1 MTEKPEKVHQV
12 TPRRL
17 TQPIIPPHASP
28 LIPPHQVI
36 RAAVKSNFLFRHLD
50 DAMPHPASTFL
61 PEIGN
66 DWRAQVA
73 ALPKFK
79 HSDEVAKPA
88 TEYGERTEYGG
99 IPETFGLIVATHMD
113 LVKRLDPNAQAQ
125 KAAEAASAAQA
136 QAAAA
141 QAAAAQA
148 AAAAE
153 LTVAAKPLLDKLDAM
168 ESRLDKL
175 DAMESRLKA
184 IESKQGSCCVVS

>member
-1 MTEKPEKVHQV
+1 MSDYP
-12 TPRRL
+12 
-17 TQPIIPPHASP
+17 
-28 LIPPHQVI
+28 
-36 RAAVKSNFLFRHLD
+36 N
-50 DAMPHPASTFL
+50 PASTFL

-73 ALPKFK
+73 ALPKFN
-79 HSDEVAKPA
+79 VLR
-88 TEYGERTEYGG
+88 ERSEG
-99 IPETFGLIVATHMD
+99 TFGLIVATHMD

-168 ESRLDKL
+168 ESRL
-175 DAMESRLKA
+175 KA